1 MDTTTKNYIGYEALN
16 SYLHGSKNWSYLG
29 FLDLNRNT
37 VIASLTSLTDAPLT
51 LVKWQSYHITWYN
64 RFLIEAK
71 EILEPNT
78 FIELK
83 KKLNTDHL
91 RYPKKL
97 QIFWEGI
104 IKECEKE
111 NLVSTTTT
119 LPEKTHIKDLSET
132 LQPGSKKN
140 TLLEKPLYI
149 KDFSK
154 TIQSDLNLQSDSKK
168 NIKLI
173 DFYYNILHELE
184 NISFSHSFFKHI
196 EKDIINKH
204 VKYPIDLFTI
214 NSKLENN
221 EYTKLEEF
229 EEDIRKAL
237 ESIFNKKWNKELIF
251 QDRQTRELKRV
262 RDNNYDA
269 DTNSLF
275 KKQIQILKQ
284 NEDKL
289 VYRQVINDGLLV
301 ASAYE
306 NLVAGEV
313 IPFIEVLKTFL
324 LTRSQMSLF
333 SADEPNC

>member
-204 VKYPIDLFTI
+204 
-214 NSKLENN
+214 
-221 EYTKLEEF
+221 
-229 EEDIRKAL
+229 
-237 ESIFNKKWNKELIF
+237 
-251 QDRQTRELKRV
+251 DRQTRELKRV